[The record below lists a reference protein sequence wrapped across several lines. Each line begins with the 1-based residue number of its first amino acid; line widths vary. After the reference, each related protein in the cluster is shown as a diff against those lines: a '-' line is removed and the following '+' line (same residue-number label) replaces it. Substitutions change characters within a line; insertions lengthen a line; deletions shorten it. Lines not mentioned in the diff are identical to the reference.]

1 MRELTISLPKTLV
14 CEESAII
21 TNSHIV
27 ASSQLHMT
35 VKLLLELEF
44 ITPSPLPT
52 PIPTS

>member
-21 TNSHIV
+21 TNSHLV

-35 VKLLLELEF
+35 VTVRLELEVM
-44 ITPSPLPT
+44 TPSPLPT